1 MNSSI
6 LVLLSICAFYC
17 ANAQYGAQN
26 APPAQYYPQPLSDN
40 YVCTIQANYGL
51 LGQDG
56 KHYRPTTNF
65 CQDSFKQDSCDKC
78 CKMAARID
86 GTNIKEE
93 SIVGFKMVLER
104 QPLCV
109 CCSPNAGY

>member
-40 YVCTIQANYGL
+40 
-51 LGQDG
+51 
-56 KHYRPTTNF
+56 YRPTTNF